1 MREIAIN
8 PQHFIDTQADV
19 LRLAKARYGLSCARL
34 SALAE
39 IPETTIASWGKG
51 TSMPAWA
58 MVALAAHIPADLMNL
73 LLVPVG
79 LTFATIDKAESDLD
93 TLACEASG
101 FTHELLEAKRDG
113 KVTPIERAKLIE
125 TAHRVQA
132 AAANVA

>member
-1 MREIAIN
+1 MRETSVN

-19 LRLAKARYGLSCARL
+19 LRLAKARYGLSSARL
-34 SALAE
+34 AALTD

-58 MVALAAHIPADLMNL
+58 MIALAGHIPTDLTNL
-73 LLVPVG
+73 LLEPVG
-79 LTFATIDKAESDLD
+79 LTFTMIDKAEGDLD

-113 KVTPIERAKLIE
+113 KVTPIERAKLAE
-125 TAHRVQA
+125 KARRVQV